1 MSSLLDIRNLVDLSG
16 VDYRN
21 IELIVKKAI
30 EYVEI
35 NRSEGLE
42 VIGLGF
48 SKLPSS
54 EPGSITLSLR
64 REGKGREVNRY
75 SPPNTYREQL
85 TIACFLFAVAK
96 YSNIGNKA
104 NILCFDSRSRGDTE
118 NSISTKHPKSK
129 LQEKL
134 TSLLEDPDLV
144 GEYRKMT
151 VKDLPDELTAVQ
163 RQLINRATS
172 GNVSASS
179 LSEIR
184 KSFDC
189 DEIEIYIEWKKME
202 LVEVLDQS
210 LVPTSIKFRS
220 FSIHEV
226 VDLIESNEMIQLKDL
241 EIESWKKELF
251 SAQRELAEFRN
262 RSLWKRILNR

>member
-1 MSSLLDIRNLVDLSG
+1 MSSLRDIRNLVDLSG
-16 VDYRN
+16 VDFRN

-54 EPGSITLSLR
+54 EPGAITLSLR
-64 REGKGREVNRY
+64 REGKGREINRY
-75 SPPNTYREQL
+75 RPPNTYRKQL

-104 NILCFDSRSRGDTE
+104 NIICFDSSSKGATE
-118 NSISTKHPKSK
+118 SSISTKHPKSK

-134 TSLLEDPDLV
+134 TSLLEDHDLV
-144 GEYRKMT
+144 GEYREMA

-184 KSFDC
+184 KSSGF

-202 LVEVLDQS
+202 LVEGLDRS

-251 SAQRELAEFRN
+251 SAQRELAEIRN